1 MILVKNFSV
10 VGVVFGEHSE
20 RFPKDTRERL
30 TTLLKAYDAGHLKP
44 KVMKTYP
51 LEEAATALSE
61 MAGRRVLGKLVL
73 IP

>member
-1 MILVKNFSV
+1 
-10 VGVVFGEHSE
+10 
-20 RFPKDTRERL
+20 
-30 TTLLKAYDAGHLKP
+30 
-44 KVMKTYP
+44 MKTYP